1 MDIFSAIKLDVNQV
15 RLALR
20 ATNASKLEYKGWK
33 YSNKQYSINNKH
45 ALEYSP
51 ISDYMYLRS
60 YGLSMKIKKEM
71 DEELLIDRFTE
82 LLNSETYYS
91 TTPAFVGLDDIFY
104 ICVMF
109 PVIPSLEAKGKD
121 EKIAVRCINDTKT
134 VEIKTLQELIIMLTF
149 MPFQLDGPQV
159 NNCIKINGETTEI
172 TFNKFNQAIMPFTT
186 LENDLKNYQSS
197 IYHSV
202 ITPYLVHYALHM
214 LEKPYKQ
221 YKYVVDS
228 EMLRFV
234 LDIPNLLYD
243 PTTIASVVKYC
254 GAYQPDN
261 YMRYIQLENFLS
273 L

>member
-1 MDIFSAIKLDVNQV
+1 MDILSTIKLDVNQV

-33 YSNKQYSINNKH
+33 YSDKQYLVNNK
-45 ALEYSP
+45 EMIQYSP
-51 ISDYMYLRS
+51 IDDYIYLR

-71 DEELLIDRFTE
+71 NEELLIDRFTE
-82 LLNSETYYS
+82 LLNSETFYS
-91 TTPAFVGLDDIFY
+91 TTPPFVGLDDIVY

-109 PVIPSLEAKGKD
+109 PIIPSLEAKGKD
-121 EKIAVRCINDTKT
+121 KKIAVRCINDTKT
-134 VEIKTLQELIIMLTF
+134 VEIKTLKELIIMLAF

-159 NNCIKINGETTEI
+159 NNCIKICGKTTEI
-172 TFNKFNQAIMPFTT
+172 TFNKFNQTSVPFTT
-186 LENDLKNYQSS
+186 LENDLKNYHSS

-228 EMLRFV
+228 EMLRFI
-234 LDIPNLLYD
+234 LDIPEALYE
-243 PTTIASVVKYC
+243 PTTIASVVKHC
-254 GAYQPDN
+254 GGYQPNN
-261 YMRYIQLENFLS
+261 YMRYIQLENFL
-273 L
+273 LL